1 MVLRLDR
8 RLRYSSDH
16 GVSEKKLGTQGWWWV
31 GIFKKKSQ
39 RKYEIFKISIKENLQ
54 KHGG

>member
-16 GVSEKKLGTQGWWWV
+16 GVSEKKLGTQGWWCV
-31 GIFKKKSQ
+31 GIL
-39 RKYEIFKISIKENLQ
+39 KENL
-54 KHGG
+54 KGNLKFLKSV